1 MSDLADDPGLV
12 FTLTG
17 IALFLLIAGPV
28 WLYEIATAVRADL
41 STRKE
46 NTK

>member
-1 MSDLADDPGLV
+1 MNHLADDPGLS
-12 FTLTG
+12 FALAG
-17 IALFLLIAGPV
+17 IALFLLTAGPV
-28 WLYEIATAVRADL
+28 WLHEIATAVRADL

>member
-1 MSDLADDPGLV
+1 MSHLSDDPGLV

-17 IALFLLIAGPV
+17 IALFLLTAGPV
-28 WLYEIATAVRADL
+28 WLHEIAAAVRADL